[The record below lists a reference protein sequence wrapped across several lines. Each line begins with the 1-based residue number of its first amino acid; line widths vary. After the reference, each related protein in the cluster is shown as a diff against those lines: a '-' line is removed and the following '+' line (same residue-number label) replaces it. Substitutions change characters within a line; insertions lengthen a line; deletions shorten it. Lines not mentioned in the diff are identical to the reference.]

1 MPIQP
6 DLFFLPALLPKQE
19 FLSAPV
25 PALYGPIAYREWKSQ
40 LERIHE
46 VPRLSCV
53 EETFQ
58 RLSLAQRNL
67 AGPQAADK
75 DKRPFYKWGAV
86 EQGRCQLLCSQALHA
101 MWRGRCWR
109 RPVTAPSRPRQSLD
123 LTEAL
128 NPQAYFLDTTCVKL
142 HIHFPT
148 FQWIGCCCGT
158 RGAR

>member
-1 MPIQP
+1 M
-6 DLFFLPALLPKQE
+6 
-19 FLSAPV
+19 
-25 PALYGPIAYREWKSQ
+25 
-40 LERIHE
+40 
-46 VPRLSCV
+46 

>member
-67 AGPQAADK
+67 AGRQAADK

-86 EQGRCQLLCSQALHA
+86 EQGSYQLLCSQAPQA
-101 MWRGRCWR
+101 MWRGRCW
-109 RPVTAPSRPRQSLD
+109 RQSLD

-128 NPQAYFLDTTCVKL
+128 NPRAFFLDTTCVKR
-142 HIHFPT
+142 HIHFPA
-148 FQWIGCCCGT
+148 FQWIGCSCGT
-158 RGAR
+158 RRAR